1 MKEKIIVYTTK
12 RCPYCDA
19 SKTLLQR
26 KGYPYSEVDVSD
38 PLLRM
43 MLVKKAQGRKTVP
56 QIFSIFLSPFPQPSP
71 NLMNFCYKRTY
82 NCSLKQI

>member
-26 KGYPYSEVDVSD
+26 KGYAYSEVDVAD
-38 PLLRM
+38 PKLRLMLL
-43 MLVKKAQGRKTVP
+43 KKAQGRKTVP
-56 QIFSIFLSPFPQPSP
+56 QIFIGDLHVGGFDELQVLDKSGELDE
-71 NLMNFCYKRTY
+71 LMKP
-82 NCSLKQI
+82 

>member
-1 MKEKIIVYTTK
+1 MKEKIVVYTTK

-26 KGYPYSEVDVSD
+26 KSYPYSEVDVSD
-38 PLLRM
+38 PDLRM

-56 QIFSIFLSPFPQPSP
+56 QIFIGDLHVGGFDELQTMDK
-71 NLMNFCYKRTY
+71 NGELEALIKA
-82 NCSLKQI
+82 

>member
-1 MKEKIIVYTTK
+1 MSMKEKIIVYTTK

-38 PLLRM
+38 PQLRM

-56 QIFSIFLSPFPQPSP
+56 QIFIGDLHVGGFDELQAMDK
-71 NLMNFCYKRTY
+71 NGELDALMKA
-82 NCSLKQI
+82 